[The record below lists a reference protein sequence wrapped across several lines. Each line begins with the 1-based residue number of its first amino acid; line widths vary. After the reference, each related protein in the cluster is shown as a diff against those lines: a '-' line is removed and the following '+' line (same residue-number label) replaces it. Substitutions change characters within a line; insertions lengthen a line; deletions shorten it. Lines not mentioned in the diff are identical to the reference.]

1 MPQALSRSITGLLL
15 IVLTLAMTFR
25 SSDAQDVSR
34 STTTQKERFFETDIR
49 PLLIKRCLDCHSGD
63 ESDESSLAITS
74 RGRLL
79 KGADFGPTILSGRSE
94 DSVLIQV
101 VKWTHKELRMPPN
114 PEDRLSRDEVATL
127 AKWIDDGAVWPASS
141 DIGKSPTARAPER
154 LSGKTVET
162 DHWSFQPR
170 RVVAPPEVDDARW
183 STNAIDRFL
192 EEARQ
197 ARGLTAVREA
207 DRRTLIRRVTFDLI
221 GLPPTPAE
229 ITDFVND
236 SRSDEI
242 AYSAVVDRL
251 LQSSH
256 YGERWGR
263 HWLDVARYA
272 DTQGDVGDIPIPDAW
287 QYRNWV
293 IDALNDDMP
302 FDRFLQAQIA
312 GDVIAAELTATSVS
326 SLTNDGAEADTPV
339 TDETVR
345 DLIVATGFVSL
356 AQRFGNSKKDQLHLT
371 IENTIDT
378 LGRGV
383 LGLTLRCSRC
393 HDHPFDPILQT
404 DYYGLYGI
412 FDSTTYPWM
421 GMSIEK
427 SPSALAPVTA
437 DPAAK
442 KQVDEFWKTITRYEY
457 QINNHFRPWL
467 KPTLDEFKQVNR
479 DWQQA
484 TKAGSAPDKLTQQRD
499 ELLARYKGRFR
510 ELMLHGLAW
519 LKKEK
524 ETLAENPPVKMVFAV
539 GEGQPHDANI
549 HRRGEPTRKGPVT
562 PRRFLQVTD
571 GPDAPRIEKGSGR
584 LELARW
590 LTKPDHP
597 LVPRVIVNRIWQQ
610 HFGSGLVS
618 TSDNLGVRGEKPSH
632 PELLDWLAEQ
642 FVNQHSWSLKA
653 LHRRIVLT
661 RTYRLSSL
669 PDWKTDDANA
679 GAGETDPRTADS
691 TNTYLWRFQRRRLEA
706 EAIRDAILTVSGQLD
721 LSPGGPHPL
730 LAWHKKRYGLNGP
743 FHEEY
748 ETSKRSVYLLTQRLF
763 DHSFLGLFDSPD
775 TNQTTSQRTSADVAG
790 QALFL
795 MNSPF
800 IRQQADAFAK
810 RLLRERKT
818 TPSRLDLAFTQAYG
832 RPPDS
837 DERARLT
844 DFINQFSSRVVKEGV
859 SKEGS
864 SSDTSKGDAERRTW
878 TAVARTILTSNEF
891 FFVD

>member
-1 MPQALSRSITGLLL
+1 MAIHRSLTGLM
-15 IVLTLAMTFR
+15 IILTLAATFR
-25 SSDAQDVSR
+25 PVRAADVSR

-49 PLLIKRCLDCHSGD
+49 PLLIRKCLDCHSGED
-63 ESDESSLAITS
+63 SDESTLAITS
-74 RGRLL
+74 RGNLL

-94 DSVLIQV
+94 DSVLIQA
-101 VKWTHKELRMPPN
+101 VKWTHKELHMPPE
-114 PEDRLSRDEVATL
+114 PDDRLSRDEVAAL
-127 AKWIDDGAVWPASS
+127 SKWIDDGAVWPASS
-141 DIGKSPTARAPER
+141 ETGESPVVSSPARLP
-154 LSGKTVET
+154 GKTVET

-170 RVVAPPEVDDARW
+170 RLVAPPGVDDTRW
-183 STNAIDRFL
+183 SHNPIDRFL
-192 EEARQ
+192 EAARQ
-197 ARGLTAVREA
+197 TQGLTAVHGA
-207 DRRTLIRRVTFDLI
+207 DRQTLIRRVTFDLI
-221 GLPPTPAE
+221 GLPPTPQEIAE
-229 ITDFVND
+229 FVSD
-236 SRSDEI
+236 PRSDED
-242 AYSAVVDRL
+242 AWPAVVDRL
-251 LQSSH
+251 LKSPH

-263 HWLDVARYA
+263 HWLDIARYA

-287 QYRNWV
+287 RYRNWV
-293 IDALNDDMP
+293 IDALNDDLP
-302 FDRFLQAQIA
+302 IDRFLQAQIA
-312 GDVIAAELTATSVS
+312 GDVIAAELTSASGGSLPDEKAATSVS
-326 SLTNDGAEADTPV
+326 E
-339 TDETVR
+339 ETVR
-345 DLIVATGFVSL
+345 DLIVATGFISL
-356 AQRFGNSKKDQLHLT
+356 AQRFGNSKEEQLHLT

-427 SPSALAPVTA
+427 SPSALAPATA

-467 KPTLDEFKQVNR
+467 KPTLDEFKLVNR
-479 DWQQA
+479 QWQQA
-484 TKAGSAPDKLTQQRD
+484 TKSGSVPDKLAQQRD

-510 ELMLHGLAW
+510 DLMLHGLGW

-524 ETLAENPPVKMVFAV
+524 EKLAENPPVKMVFGV
-539 GEGQPHDANI
+539 GEGRPHDANI
-549 HRRGEPTRKGPVT
+549 QRRGEPTRKGSVT

-571 GPDAPRIEKGSGR
+571 GPDAPRIAAGSGR

-590 LTKPDHP
+590 LTRADHP
-597 LVPRVIVNRIWQQ
+597 LVPRVIVNRIWQR
-610 HFGSGLVS
+610 HFGRGLVT

-642 FVNQHSWSLKA
+642 FVNHDGWSLKA
-653 LHRRIVLT
+653 MHRRIVLT

-669 PDWKTDDANA
+669 PALHAASIGTPNAKNARSDDA
-679 GAGETDPRTADS
+679 TDPRQIDS
-691 TNTYLWRFQRRRLEA
+691 TNSYLWRFQRRRLEA
-706 EAIRDAILTVSGQLD
+706 EAIRDAMLSASGQLD
-721 LSPGGPHPL
+721 RSQGGPHPL
-730 LAWHKKRYGLNGP
+730 PAWHKKRYSLNGP

-748 ETSKRSVYLLTQRLF
+748 ETNKRSVYLLTQRLF

-775 TNQTTSQRTSADVAG
+775 TSQTTSQRTSADVAG

-800 IRQQADAFAK
+800 IRQQSDAFAE

-818 TPSRLDLAFTQAYG
+818 NRERIDFAFALAYG
-832 RPPDS
+832 RPAE
-837 DERARLT
+837 DEELLRLT
-844 DFINQFSSRVVKEGV
+844 EFIDQFSKRVI
-859 SKEGS
+859 
-864 SSDTSKGDAERRTW
+864 SDTGNTEASNGDAERQTW

-891 FFVD
+891 FFID